1 MELKRTADIE
11 ITRARGSAMLIEL
24 VRAMRPKEW
33 IKNTFVFA
41 AMAFS
46 QQRLWTHVD
55 AVMTVVAAF
64 VLFCM
69 VASAIYLLN
78 DLVDMEK
85 DRAHPKKRNRPL
97 ASGRLSPRIAAI
109 AAVALVVAALPLSVL
124 LDLSYTP
131 PGGSAT
137 WFGYNYD
144 FPVALLTYALIQGVA
159 YSYYFKHVVIM
170 DIFTIAAGFVL
181 RAVAGAMVLD
191 IAITPWLLICMGL
204 LALFLG
210 LAKRRAELVL
220 LENGAGA
227 HRRILDDYSLPMLDQ
242 MMSIVTAA
250 TIIAYTLF
258 TSTAET
264 LPHEPFPVMMIT
276 VPFVV
281 YAIFRYLYLI
291 YKQDGGG
298 SPADLVLKDA
308 PLASCIVLW
317 GLTSVALLA
326 VFAS

>member
-1 MELKRTADIE
+1 MSRTVDVE
-11 ITRARGSAMLIEL
+11 IVQARGFSLLIEL
-24 VRAMRPKEW
+24 LRAMRPKEW

-41 AMAFS
+41 AIVFS
-46 QQRLWTHVD
+46 QQRLWMQID
-55 AVMTVVAAF
+55 AVLTVSAAF
-64 VLFCM
+64 ILFCM
-69 VASAIYLLN
+69 VASAVYLLN
-78 DLVDMEK
+78 DLVDIEK
-85 DRAHPKKRNRPL
+85 DRVHPKKRNRPL
-97 ASGRLSPRIAAI
+97 ASGRLSPQI
-109 AAVALVVAALPLSVL
+109 AAVTAAALVIAAAPLSVW
-124 LDLSYTP
+124 LDLVYTP
-131 PGGSAT
+131 PRGSVA
-137 WFGYNYD
+137 WFGHNYD
-144 FPVALLTYALIQGVA
+144 FPVALLVYALVQGVA
-159 YSYYFKHVVIM
+159 YSFYFKHVVIM

-191 IAITPWLLICMGL
+191 INITPWLLICMGL

-210 LAKRRAELVL
+210 LAKRRAEIVL

-227 HRRILDDYSLPMLDQ
+227 HRKILDEYSLPLLDQ
-242 MMSIVTAA
+242 MMSIVASA

-258 TSTAET
+258 TATAET

-298 SPADLVLKDA
+298 SPADLVLKDT

-317 GLTSVALLA
+317 GLTSVAILA
-326 VFAS
+326 VFAL

>member
-1 MELKRTADIE
+1 MAKTADID
-11 ITRARGSAMLIEL
+11 TVRARGGAVLIEL
-24 VRAMRPKEW
+24 LRTMRPKEW
-33 IKNTFVFA
+33 IKNAFVFA
-41 AMAFS
+41 AIAFS
-46 QQRLWTHVD
+46 QQRLWTRAD
-55 AVMTVVAAF
+55 AVGAVVAAF

-85 DRAHPKKRNRPL
+85 DRAHPKKRHRPL
-97 ASGRLSPRIAAI
+97 ASGRLQPRIALATAI
-109 AAVALVVAALPLSVL
+109 ALAATALPLAILV
-124 LDLSYTP
+124 DRSYVP
-131 PGGSAT
+131 PGGSVT
-137 WFGYNYD
+137 WFGHDYD
-144 FPVALLTYALIQGVA
+144 FPVALLSYALIQGIA
-159 YSYYFKHVVIM
+159 YSFYLKHVVIL

-181 RAVAGAMVLD
+181 RAVAGAMVID
-191 IAITPWLLICMGL
+191 IDITPWLLICMGL

-220 LENGAGA
+220 LEHGAGS
-227 HRRILDDYSLPMLDQ
+227 HRRILDEYSLPLLDQ

-264 LPHEPFPVMMIT
+264 LPHKPFPVMMIT
-276 VPFVV
+276 IPFVI

-308 PLASCIVLW
+308 PLASCIALW
-317 GLTSVALLA
+317 GITAVTILA
-326 VFAS
+326 AFPAN

>member
-1 MELKRTADIE
+1 MSRTIDVDVVQ
-11 ITRARGSAMLIEL
+11 ARGFAMLIEL
-24 VRAMRPKEW
+24 LRAMRPKEW

-41 AMAFS
+41 AIVFS
-46 QQRLWTHVD
+46 QQRLWMQAD
-55 AVMTVVAAF
+55 AVLTVIAAF
-64 VLFCM
+64 ILFCM

-97 ASGRLSPRIAAI
+97 ASGRLSPQI
-109 AAVALVVAALPLSVL
+109 AAVTAAMLVIVATPLSVW
-124 LDLSYTP
+124 LDLTYTP
-131 PGGSAT
+131 PGGSVA
-137 WFGYNYD
+137 WFGHNYD
-144 FPVALLTYALIQGVA
+144 FPAVLLVYALVQGVA
-159 YSYYFKHVVIM
+159 YSFYFKHVVIM

-191 IAITPWLLICMGL
+191 INITPWLLICMGL

-210 LAKRRAELVL
+210 LAKRRAEIVL

-227 HRRILDDYSLPMLDQ
+227 HRRILDEYSLPLLDQ
-242 MMSIVTAA
+242 MMSIVTSA

-258 TSTAET
+258 TATAET

-276 VPFVV
+276 VPFVI

-298 SPADLVLKDA
+298 SPADLVLKDT

-317 GLTSVALLA
+317 GLTSVAILA
-326 VFAS
+326 MFAL

>member
-41 AMAFS
+41 AMVFS

-131 PGGSAT
+131 PGGSAM
-137 WFGYNYD
+137 WFAYNYD
-144 FPVALLTYALIQGVA
+144 FPIALLTYVLIQGVA

-317 GLTSVALLA
+317 GLTSVAILA
-326 VFAS
+326 VFAL

>member
-1 MELKRTADIE
+1 MAHTADIDVVH
-11 ITRARGSAMLIEL
+11 ARGGAAMIEL
-24 VRAMRPKEW
+24 LRAMRPKEW

-41 AMAFS
+41 AIAFS
-46 QQRLWTHVD
+46 QQRLWAQAD
-55 AVMTVVAAF
+55 AVITVSAAF

-97 ASGRLSPRIAAI
+97 ASGRLHPRVALVAAI
-109 AAVALVVAALPLSVL
+109 ALALTAIPLAVL
-124 LDLSYTP
+124 LDRNYTP
-131 PGGSAT
+131 PGGSVA
-137 WFGYNYD
+137 WLGHDYD
-144 FPVALLTYALIQGVA
+144 FPVTLLVYALVQGVA
-159 YSYYFKHVVIM
+159 YSFYFKHVVIM

-181 RAVAGAMVLD
+181 RAVAGAMVID
-191 IAITPWLLICMGL
+191 IDITPWLLICMGL

-220 LENGAGA
+220 LENGAA
-227 HRRILDDYSLPMLDQ
+227 SHRRILDEYSLPLLDQ

-264 LPHEPFPVMMIT
+264 LPHEPFPVMMVT
-276 VPFVV
+276 VPFVI

-298 SPADLVLKDA
+298 SPADLVLKDV

-317 GLTSVALLA
+317 GITAVTILA
-326 VFAS
+326 AFPRT